1 MISPPLFFLCIFGI
15 HHTLSYEKDGKEEW
29 HNPDNIGIPMA
40 TRYHP
45 PYFFFSLLRLSLMI
59 FICSA
64 VMRVTPFSLAQ
75 STHPLST
82 KDKKTL
88 GTFRIVSKASSVNL
102 TVSSAL
108 FAAYLTDSR
117 LVFLIGRSSAL
128 ILLFLWNQKFL
139 LSRYP

>member
-1 MISPPLFFLCIFGI
+1 ML
-15 HHTLSYEKDGKEEW
+15 HW
-29 HNPDNIGIPMA
+29 HLHIEMDQVFIRHGGPN
-40 TRYHP
+40 YLQSHP
-45 PYFFFSLLRLSLMI
+45 VYYMSAPYFFFSLLRLSLMI

-82 KDKKTL
+82 KDKNTL